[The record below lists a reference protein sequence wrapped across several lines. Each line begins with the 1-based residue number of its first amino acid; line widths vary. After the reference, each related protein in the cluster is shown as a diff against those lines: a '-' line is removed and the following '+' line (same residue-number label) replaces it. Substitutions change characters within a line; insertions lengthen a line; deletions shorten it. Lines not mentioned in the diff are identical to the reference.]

1 VSAIAGCYWRDRR
14 PARVEDVKVS
24 ADAAAHRASGPFHF
38 WCAGPIALAYGGP
51 DNHDRAQPLYDPS
64 SRTAIIFDG
73 RLDNLDELAGALCTR
88 PDTCTVALA
97 AYHRWGAEAGAHL
110 LGDFVM
116 VAADARD
123 ERLLCIR
130 DPMGQRPLFY
140 GSGPRG
146 IVFASEL
153 QQIVRHPAMRP
164 EVNEGMV
171 AEYLCDMPT
180 TIEETLWRHIH
191 RLPPAHALEIS
202 AAGSRVQRYWDFDPD
217 ARVQHA
223 TPDGYAHE
231 FIDLFTRAVS
241 CRIRDAGMVG
251 VFLSGGIDS
260 SAIAGVSHA
269 LRSRASRPPVH
280 AFSLA
285 FPDRPCDETPYS
297 NAVIAAWRLPATRLN
312 ATTPSRDEVEADA
325 ARYLDVPAYP
335 NGLVLD
341 ALRRRAKATRADV
354 LLTGYGGDDFFSGTS
369 RSLVDLLRPRRVL
382 GSARSLVNPWLST
395 RMRRLLTPLFGSPS
409 ASRPWIRPELARAV
423 SLEDRLRARRTP
435 SFPTREQR
443 DMVAMATGL
452 SQVLGDEM
460 EDRAAHAAG
469 IDQRHPFYDRRLAEL
484 GLALPSAERGRG
496 GRFKLLVR
504 RALRDYLPPA
514 VAARI
519 DKAEF
524 SSTYVE
530 TLEALGGRQAFD
542 RLKTEE
548 AGWVDGSAARQM
560 YDRMI
565 ALYSRGDA
573 AYIPLTGPLWAIAAL
588 ETWLESVNSM
598 GSMISTKGAS
608 IGRSA

>member
-1 VSAIAGCYWRDRR
+1 
-14 PARVEDVKVS
+14 
-24 ADAAAHRASGPFHF
+24 
-38 WCAGPIALAYGGP
+38 
-51 DNHDRAQPLYDPS
+51 
-64 SRTAIIFDG
+64 
-73 RLDNLDELAGALCTR
+73 
-88 PDTCTVALA
+88 
-97 AYHRWGAEAGAHL
+97 
-110 LGDFVM
+110 
-116 VAADARD
+116 
-123 ERLLCIR
+123 
-130 DPMGQRPLFY
+130 
-140 GSGPRG
+140 
-146 IVFASEL
+146 
-153 QQIVRHPAMRP
+153 
-164 EVNEGMV
+164 
-171 AEYLCDMPT
+171 
-180 TIEETLWRHIH
+180 
-191 RLPPAHALEIS
+191 
-202 AAGSRVQRYWDFDPD
+202 
-217 ARVQHA
+217 
-223 TPDGYAHE
+223 
-231 FIDLFTRAVS
+231 
-241 CRIRDAGMVG
+241 
-251 VFLSGGIDS
+251 
-260 SAIAGVSHA
+260 
-269 LRSRASRPPVH
+269 
-280 AFSLA
+280 
-285 FPDRPCDETPYS
+285 
-297 NAVIAAWRLPATRLN
+297 LN

-325 ARYLDVPAYP
+325 TRYLDVPAYP